1 MSYVRKHLQ
10 EGETVVYETTVHW
23 IVYWRAILWLV
34 LAIIVGVMGA
44 ALATA
49 LGNKIYANALSIGA
63 IPFAAGAVVLWL
75 HALIRRA
82 TTELAITDRRI
93 VVKVGLIR
101 PTTSEMNRSKV
112 ESVLVEQSVLGR
124 LLDFGTILIKG
135 TGGGLEPLVGIDHPI
150 KFRSFVT
157 AG

>member
-1 MSYVRKHLQ
+1 MSYVRNHLQ
-10 EGETVVYETTVHW
+10 EGETVVYQTTVHW
-23 IVYWRAILWLV
+23 IVYWRAILWLA
-34 LAIIVGVMGA
+34 LAIVAGAMGA
-44 ALATA
+44 ALADA
-49 LGNKIYANALSIGA
+49 LHATIYTNALSVGA
-63 IPFAAGAVVLWL
+63 IAFAAVAVVSWI

-93 VVKVGLIR
+93 IVKAGLIR
-101 PTTSEMNRSKV
+101 RTTSEMNRSKV

-124 LLDFGTILIKG
+124 LFDFGTILIKG
-135 TGGGLEPLVGIDHPI
+135 TGGGLEPLVGIARPI

>member
-1 MSYVRKHLQ
+1 MLERVGPAPRGPRMSYVRNHLQ

-34 LAIIVGVMGA
+34 LAIIVGAFAVALDSKSYSNLLALAAFVFA
-44 ALATA
+44 ALAM
-49 LGNKIYANALSIGA
+49 
-63 IPFAAGAVVLWL
+63 VQWL
-75 HALIRRA
+75 HALVRRA

-101 PTTSEMNRSKV
+101 RTTSEMNRSKV

-135 TGGGLEPLVGIDHPI
+135 TG
-150 KFRSFVT
+150 
-157 AG
+157 

>member
-1 MSYVRKHLQ
+1 MSYVRSHLQ

-34 LAIIVGVMGA
+34 LAVVAGGLAFSLDTRSYASALVIAAI
-44 ALATA
+44 ALAAVAAVQWCRA
-49 LGNKIYANALSIGA
+49 L
-63 IPFAAGAVVLWL
+63 V
-75 HALIRRA
+75 RRA

-93 VVKVGLIR
+93 IVKLGLIR
-101 PTTSEMNRSKV
+101 RTTSEMNRSKV

-135 TGGGLEPLVGIDHPI
+135 TGGGLEPLIGIDHPI